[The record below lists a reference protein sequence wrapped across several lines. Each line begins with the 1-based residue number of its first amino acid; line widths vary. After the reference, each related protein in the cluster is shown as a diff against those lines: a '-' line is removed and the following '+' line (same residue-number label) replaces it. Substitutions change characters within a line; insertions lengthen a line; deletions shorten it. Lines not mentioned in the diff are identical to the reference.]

1 MSKNRNG
8 IKVHFMK
15 SRFRNSIRNRIIF
28 SFASILSVIII
39 VGEIFLVIFLNNYYY
54 GGVEQLLKERVSIAS
69 EFLNKYG
76 EYSDIDGKS
85 NFLFN
90 TFLGES
96 DKKFLVQT
104 LDKEAV
110 VVMDSFGVTKAQKIE
125 SEDVRSALENEM
137 NISINVDPN
146 TKERTMSA
154 SRPLKRYSTIDGAV
168 RYTVSLS
175 RIDEAVQQYYAT
187 SIAISLLLI
196 FLLIMI
202 SALLSRSIVFPI
214 ERLIIVAR
222 EMANGN
228 MYVRAKP
235 VYDDEIGE
243 LSNTLNYMAEE
254 IEKSNQLKKDFISS
268 ISHELRT
275 PLTSIKGWGET
286 LLDGEVEPGSS
297 LEIGLKII
305 AGEAD
310 RLRDMVEELLDFSRL
325 ESHRMKVYK
334 TTLSLKKVAVSVFN
348 QMLPRAIGIDF
359 RAEYKGE
366 DTMIFGDAN
375 RLRQVLINLITNSI
389 KFSPNDPKI
398 ILTLEGFSDH
408 VVLSVKDNGIG
419 ICKENLHRVREKFF
433 KENLNSSGSGI
444 GLALVDEIVKLHDG
458 KMTILSEEGSGTE
471 IIIEFPSASSSS
483 DKDPK

>member
-1 MSKNRNG
+1 MSNKKIALRNLFART
-8 IKVHFMK
+8 K
-15 SRFRNSIRNRIIF
+15 FRNSIRNRIIF
-28 SFASILSVIII
+28 SFASILSIII
-39 VGEIFLVIFLNNYYY
+39 IIGEIFLVIFLNNYYY

-104 LDKEAV
+104 LDKEGF
-110 VVMDSFGVTKAQKIE
+110 VVMDSFAVTTSQKIE
-125 SEDVRSALENEM
+125 SEDVKSALQNRME
-137 NISINVDPN
+137 IAINVDPN

-154 SRPLKRYSTIDGAV
+154 SRPLKRYSSIDGAV

-175 RIDEAVQQYYAT
+175 KIDDAVQQYYAT
-187 SIAISLLLI
+187 SISISVLLI

-202 SALLSRSIVFPI
+202 SALLSQSIVFPI
-214 ERLIIVAR
+214 QKLIVVAR

-228 MYVRAKP
+228 MSVRARAM
-235 VYDDEIGE
+235 YDDEIGE

-254 IEKSNQLKKDFISS
+254 IEKNNQLKKDFISS

-286 LLDGEVEPGSS
+286 LLDGEVEEGSS

-305 AGEAD
+305 SSEAD

-325 ESHRMKVYK
+325 ESHKMKVYR
-334 TTLSLKKVAVSVFN
+334 TALSPKKIVASVYN

-359 RAEYKGE
+359 RLEYKGL
-366 DTMIFGDAN
+366 DTIILGDAN

-389 KFSPNDPKI
+389 KFSPNDPQ
-398 ILTLEGFSDH
+398 ILLSLEGFRDKVIFSI
-408 VVLSVKDNGIG
+408 KDNGIG
-419 ICKENLHRVREKFF
+419 ICKENINRVREKFF

-458 KMTILSEEGSGTE
+458 KMTIFSEEGAGTE
-471 IIIEFPSASSSS
+471 IMIEFPAAESISAN
-483 DKDPK
+483 K